1 MAFKEL
7 TLNNFRCFKSTKI
20 ELSPGINFFYGKN
33 GSGKTSL
40 LEAIHLCSSGKSF
53 KSSNLQALIAQGE
66 DSFSLKSYDVDKGYI
81 LSVTK
86 EKNKSISVLINNTKT
101 TSSRLIREFPS
112 TAIHN
117 NTFSFA
123 DASPDFRRKILDRAL
138 FVSDKSFLENW
149 FAYYRC
155 LKQRNSLLKSGSISN
170 IEPWDVKISEEGER
184 LDLKRNDFFKATLV
198 ELNILI
204 NTIKHS
210 ASVNFLNDIVIDFF
224 PGWDKSYELVSTMT
238 NNRFK
243 DLKRRTTTEG
253 PHKADIRFLIGDVD
267 ARQILSRG
275 EQKLFSILWC
285 CAQHEVLRK
294 QHNINATLIIDDIK
308 SELDSNTFDIF
319 LELLNTLNNQIIFS
333 CIDDHFSS
341 KIEANFREF
350 KKFHVEQLR

>member
-1 MAFKEL
+1 M
-7 TLNNFRCFKSTKI
+7 
-20 ELSPGINFFYGKN
+20 
-33 GSGKTSL
+33 
-40 LEAIHLCSSGKSF
+40 
-53 KSSNLQALIAQGE
+53 
-66 DSFSLKSYDVDKGYI
+66 GY
-81 LSVTK
+81 
-86 EKNKSISVLINNTKT
+86 
-101 TSSRLIREFPS
+101 
-112 TAIHN
+112 
-117 NTFSFA
+117 
-123 DASPDFRRKILDRAL
+123 
-138 FVSDKSFLENW
+138 
-149 FAYYRC
+149 
-155 LKQRNSLLKSGSISN
+155 
-170 IEPWDVKISEEGER
+170 KISEEGER
-184 LDLKRNDFFKATLV
+184 LDLKREIFFKATLT

-204 NTIKHS
+204 DTIKHS
-210 ASVNFLNDIVIDFF
+210 ASVNFLNDIFIDFS
-224 PGWDKSYELVSTMT
+224 PGWDRSSKLIITMT

-243 DLKRRTTTEG
+243 DLKRRSTTEG
-253 PHKADIRFLIGDVD
+253 PHKADIKFLIGDVD